1 MNTTYLGP
9 DSTRLTSAAGES
21 IGLLLDAER
30 DVEREDAGDEPGDE
44 PEPEAWETPY
54 LARGISPPS
63 NYGGEV

>member
-30 DVEREDAGDEPGDE
+30 DVEREDAGDEP
-44 PEPEAWETPY
+44 EPEAWEIPY